1 MTQLLKEQHRIIE
14 LDNLQNSHPV
24 EAAVVI
30 YSGSAISQN
39 PATGGVRQLVTG
51 GADKFVG
58 FATTSVDNTSGVL
71 GDKTVELNIGQPL
84 VLDITGVT
92 ATTVIGVDVFAVDG
106 NSFTLTAG
114 TNTLIGKFKR
124 QLSGVQSMVNISV

>member
-1 MTQLLKEQHRIIE
+1 MTQLLKEQHRTIE
-14 LDNLQNSHPV
+14 LDNLQNSQPV

-39 PATGGVRQLVTG
+39 PASGGARQLVTG

-58 FATTSVDNTSGVL
+58 FATATVDNTSGVL
-71 GDKTVELNIGQPL
+71 GDKTIELNTGQPV

-106 NSFTLTAG
+106 NDFTLTSG

-124 QLSGVQSMVNISV
+124 QLSGIQSIVAISV